1 MMSVAKHSSKS
12 FTQIVNDYFIV
23 LVAFVDLL
31 QVSLAHTEDSAAICV
46 QVSKTKCLLPL
57 CLERFYAEAVVVN
70 S

>member
-1 MMSVAKHSSKS
+1 MSVAKHSSKS
-12 FTQIVNDYFIV
+12 FTQIVNVYFIV

-57 CLERFYAEAVVVN
+57 CLERFYA
-70 S
+70 